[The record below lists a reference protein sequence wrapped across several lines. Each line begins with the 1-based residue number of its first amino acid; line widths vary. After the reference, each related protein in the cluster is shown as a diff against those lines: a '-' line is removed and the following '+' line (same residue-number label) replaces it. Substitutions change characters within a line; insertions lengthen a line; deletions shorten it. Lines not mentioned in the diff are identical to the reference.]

1 MPEPLLQVDNLKMYF
16 PVRSGIF
23 LRQAGWVKAVDD
35 VSFNI
40 CPGETLLQPPTRK
53 SSTSQPSSVFPR

>member
-35 VSFNI
+35 AVSYTHL
-40 CPGETLLQPPTRK
+40 TLPTTER
-53 SSTSQPSSVFPR
+53 V